1 MAKTG
6 MDRLNELKPQIYKC
20 IHCKACRFA
29 YSGEPSRKGI
39 GEHTGKTG
47 KTILYEGMVDACPAG
62 IEYGW
67 EAFWNAGKVWIAR
80 SILNGDLEFTDEVRD
95 VLMPCITCGQCSAQC
110 ENKIPTVDII
120 EALRA
125 ALVESG
131 VPMID
136 KHQLVDKLVKELN
149 NPYGGKAEER
159 FKWAKDAGLGKFID
173 NKDAKIAY
181 YVGCTASYRQ
191 VEVAIATAKLFEQLG
206 INFTLLDDEVCC
218 GSPFFRVGAVDTAQE
233 LMNKNLETFKNI
245 EMVYFSCAGCYRTFT
260 IDYPKWMVEGQE
272 LPFKTKHAFEL
283 VSSLIEIPKRKK
295 EIPKEILELEAKLKE
310 KPNDKYIQSQIK
322 SLKAELEE
330 IKDFKGEIKFKPNK
344 ELKGKVV
351 TYHDPCHTGRH
362 FAIDME
368 QEMIKNSKNLMFDMR
383 KIDRVIDEWFEIPR
397 IILRKL
403 EEDVGIEFKE
413 MYRIKLN
420 SMCCGA
426 GGGVRAGYPDFSI
439 RTASLRCD
447 EANAVGADI
456 LTTECPFCWR
466 NLTDANEQYEHGM
479 KVMGVL
485 QMITEYNLLDIV
497 EKPIESDFMQPSSR
511 LEL

>member
-6 MDRLNELKPQIYKC
+6 MKRLEELKPEIFKC

-67 EAFWNAGKVWIAR
+67 EAFWNAGKIWIAR
-80 SILNGDLEFTDEVRD
+80 SILTGDLEFTEEVRD
-95 VLMPCITCGQCSAQC
+95 VIMPCITCGQCSAQC

-131 VPMID
+131 VPMIE
-136 KHQLVDKLVKELN
+136 KHQLVDRLVKELN
-149 NPYGGKAEER
+149 NPYGGKADER
-159 FKWAKDAGLGKFID
+159 FKWAKDAGLGKYVN
-173 NKDAKIAY
+173 NKDAKIGY

-191 VEVAIATAKLFEQLG
+191 VEVAIATAKLFDQLG
-206 INFTLLDDEVCC
+206 MNFTLIEEEVCC

-233 LMNKNLETFKNI
+233 LMNKNLEGFKHLKK
-245 EMVYFSCAGCYRTFT
+245 VYFSCAGCYRTFT
-260 IDYPKWMVEGQE
+260 IDYPKWMPEGE
-272 LPFKTKHAFEL
+272 KLPFKTQHAFEL
-283 VSSLIEIPKRKK
+283 ISSLIAIPKKKK
-295 EIPKEILELEAKLKE
+295 EIPAEIDTLKKSLKDKPDKRVEAQLKRLEAEYNKLKE
-310 KPNDKYIQSQIK
+310 
-322 SLKAELEE
+322 
-330 IKDFKGEIKFKPNK
+330 FHGEIKFKPNK

-362 FAIDME
+362 FATDME
-368 QEMIKNSKNLMFDMR
+368 QEMIKQSENLMFDMR
-383 KIDRVIDEWFEIPR
+383 KIDQKIEEWFDIPR
-397 IILRKL
+397 VILRKL
-403 EEDVGIEFKE
+403 EEDVGIKFTE

-426 GGGVRAGYPDFSI
+426 GGGVRAGYPEFSL

-447 EANAVGADI
+447 EANAVKADI

-466 NLTDANEQYEHGM
+466 NLTDANEMYDHGM

-485 QMITEYNLLDIV
+485 EMISDYDLLDII
-497 EKPIESDFMQPSSR
+497 EKPEF
-511 LEL
+511 

>member
-6 MDRLNELKPQIYKC
+6 MERLEELKPQIFKC

-29 YSGEPSRKGI
+29 YSGEPDREGI
-39 GEHTGKTG
+39 GEFTGKQGTV
-47 KTILYEGMVDACPAG
+47 LYEGMVDACPAG

-80 SILNGDLEFTDEVRD
+80 SILNGDLEFSEEVRD

-120 EALRA
+120 ESLRA
-125 ALVESG
+125 ACKEAG
-131 VPMID
+131 IPMID
-136 KHQLVDKLVKELN
+136 KHQLVDRLVKELN
-149 NPYGGKAEER
+149 NPYGGKAAER
-159 FKWAKDAGLGKFID
+159 FKWAKDAGLEKYID
-173 NKDAKIAY
+173 NKNAKIGY
-181 YVGCTASYRQ
+181 FVGCTASYRQ

-206 INFTLLDDEVCC
+206 MDFTLVGDEVCC

-233 LMNKNLETFKNI
+233 LMNKNLEAFNGL
-245 EMVYFSCAGCYRTFT
+245 EMVYFSCAGCYRTIT
-260 IDYPKWMVEGQE
+260 LDYPKWMAEGQK

-283 VSSLIEIPKRKK
+283 VADLIEIPRRKK
-295 EIPKEILELEAKLKE
+295 EIPNQISKLEEKLKAKPDDKYAQRELISLKEELEK
-310 KPNDKYIQSQIK
+310 IK
-322 SLKAELEE
+322 S
-330 IKDFKGEIKFKPNK
+330 FKGEIKFKPNK

-368 QEMIKNSKNLMFDMR
+368 QEIIKESKNLMFDMR
-383 KIDRVIDEWFEIPR
+383 KIDKIIEQWFEIPR
-397 IILRKL
+397 VILRKL
-403 EEDVGIEFKE
+403 EADVGIKFKE

-439 RTASLRCD
+439 RTSSLRCD
-447 EANAVGADI
+447 EANAIGADF

-466 NLTDANEQYEHGM
+466 NLTDANELYSHGM

-485 QMITEYNLLDIV
+485 QMITEYNLLNLV
-497 EKPIESDFMQPSSR
+497 EKPSNEDFGKASSR
-511 LEL
+511 LELK